1 MSHCIPCIGANRIQD
16 AKSRKYILI
25 TFAVFVNR
33 IQSYFIKILRKRYE
47 QNIENDCYFMKSLGL
62 RNYQSNCDNRQGIA
76 KPYTIVI
83 LWTHSP
89 VASKLGALHL
99 KQVEATDVSFRL
111 IE

>member
-1 MSHCIPCIGANRIQD
+1 MSKNVH
-16 AKSRKYILI
+16 
-25 TFAVFVNR
+25 
-33 IQSYFIKILRKRYE
+33 
-47 QNIENDCYFMKSLGL
+47 DCYFMKSLGL

-83 LWTHSP
+83 LCTHSP

-99 KQVEATDVSFRL
+99 KQVEATGVSFRL

>member
-1 MSHCIPCIGANRIQD
+1 MSKNVH
-16 AKSRKYILI
+16 
-25 TFAVFVNR
+25 
-33 IQSYFIKILRKRYE
+33 
-47 QNIENDCYFMKSLGL
+47 DCYFMKSLGL
-62 RNYQSNCDNRQGIA
+62 RNYQSNCDNRQGIAKPYTIVKGIA

-99 KQVEATDVSFRL
+99 KQVEATVVSFRL

>member
-1 MSHCIPCIGANRIQD
+1 MLFRVEINFSLQQKFKGKGMSKNVH
-16 AKSRKYILI
+16 
-25 TFAVFVNR
+25 
-33 IQSYFIKILRKRYE
+33 
-47 QNIENDCYFMKSLGL
+47 DCYFMKSLGL

-99 KQVEATDVSFRL
+99 KQVEATGVSFRL